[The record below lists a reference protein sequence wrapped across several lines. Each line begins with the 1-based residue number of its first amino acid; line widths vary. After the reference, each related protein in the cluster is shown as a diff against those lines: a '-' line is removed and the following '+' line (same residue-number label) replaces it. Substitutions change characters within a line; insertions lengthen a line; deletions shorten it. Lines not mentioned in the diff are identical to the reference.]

1 MHSRFVQIGVMA
13 VALLLAG
20 TVAGQAQLRL
30 RIVNNGGALGDAER
44 GAFYTPFAKAAGVE
58 IVEDNFNQELAKV
71 RAQIDTKNLQWDVV
85 SVTNINEATGCE
97 EGLFEKIDWSK
108 HIDPKTLEAAGGAL
122 QCGVPYF
129 LVSGG
134 LTYDAARIKDPP
146 KPWAA
151 FWDVK
156 RWPGK
161 RGMLYRA
168 EQTLEISLI
177 ADGVEPSKA
186 MTVLAGPGGIERAF
200 KKLEELRP
208 NIHWWKGG
216 AESMQLLASGEVAM
230 VYAWNGRVAAA
241 NAADKRDFRM
251 VFDAGH
257 VSGIQYYAIMKGSP
271 RLKEAIEF
279 IKYALSAPAQAE
291 MTRLINYA
299 PANSEAMKLVPEA
312 AKRTLP
318 PSDPSRVSL
327 QGGKLYIDFWLQ
339 NGDTL
344 LQRFIKFAAQ

>member
-1 MHSRFVQIGVMA
+1 MSIRFVQVATIA
-13 VALLLAG
+13 AALLFAG
-20 TVAGQAQLRL
+20 AIEGQAQQKL

-44 GAFYTPFAKAAGVE
+44 GAFYTPFAKVAGVE
-58 IVEDNFNQELAKV
+58 VVEDNFNQELAKI
-71 RAQIDTKNLQWDVV
+71 RTQIDTKNLQWDVV

-108 HIDPKTLEAAGGAL
+108 HIDPALLAGAGGAL

-134 LTYDAARIKDPP
+134 LAYDAAKIKDPP
-146 KPWAA
+146 KSWAE
-151 FWDVK
+151 FWDAK

-161 RGMLYRA
+161 RGLLYRA
-168 EQTLEISLI
+168 EQTLEIALM

-186 MTVLAGPGGIERAF
+186 MAVLAAPGGVDRAF
-200 KKLEELRP
+200 KKLEEIKP
-208 NIHWWKGG
+208 NVHWWKGG
-216 AESMQLLASGEVAM
+216 AESMQLLAAGEVSLI
-230 VYAWNGRVAAA
+230 YAWNGRVAAA
-241 NAADKRDFRM
+241 NIADKRDFKM
-251 VFDAGH
+251 VFEAGH
-257 VSGIQYYAIMKGSP
+257 VSGIQYYTIMKGSP

-299 PANSEAMKLVPEA
+299 PANSQATSLVSEV
-312 AKRTLP
+312 AKKTLP
-318 PSDPSRVSL
+318 PPDPKYVSL

-339 NGDTL
+339 NSDTL